1 MFRVVVDPLNWYSSY
16 ELRKQ
21 SGFLVC
27 AGMVAGLHSIRGSF
41 RTVV

>member
-1 MFRVVVDPLNWYSSY
+1 MFRLIVGPLNWYRSY

-27 AGMVAGLHSIRGSF
+27 AGMGAGLHSIRGSF
-41 RTVV
+41 RAAV